1 MAEESASK
9 SLNETP
15 IVKEAAP
22 AGEPRQK
29 TAKELERERQK
40 AAKLAKYQ
48 AKLAAKKAKEE
59 ARKPK
64 EGKKAKA
71 PKEVP
76 PYVEKTP
83 AGEKK
88 ILQDLESPTLKSYNP
103 LAVESAWYD
112 WWVKSGFFEPEFE
125 ADGSIKKAG
134 KFVITSPPPNVT
146 GALHIGHALTIAIQD
161 SLARWNRMK
170 GKTVLFLGGFDHA
183 GLSTQSVVEKK
194 LWQEKKQTRHDYS
207 REDFLKIVW
216 AWKEDYHNRIKTQM
230 SRLGGSFDWTRE
242 AFTMDENL
250 SRAVRETFVRLHE
263 EGIIYRANRL
273 VNWCTALQTTLSN
286 LEVENVDVPGRTML
300 KVPGYQKPV
309 EVGVLTSIAYKIVD
323 SDERIIIATTRPET
337 LLGDTAVAV
346 HPKDPR
352 YQHLHGK
359 FVQHPFVDRKIPI
372 ICDDI
377 IVDMEFGTG
386 AVKITPAHDP
396 NDYEVGKRHNLEFIN
411 ILTDDGKM
419 NENCGEFAG
428 MPRFEARVKVVERL
442 QELGLFVGK
451 EDNAM
456 VIPLCGKTGD
466 IIEPVMKPQWWVNQ
480 KDMAA
485 AAADAVKN
493 GEIEI
498 FPDVSRREF
507 IRWMENI
514 QDWCISRQLWWGHR
528 IPAYFVKLADGTSGS
543 REDDKYWVTGR
554 TLEEAEKKAKAAF
567 PGKEFTL
574 EQDEDVLDTWFSSG
588 LWPFST
594 LGWPLETLDLKNFYP
609 GTLMETGW
617 DILFFWIAR
626 MVMLGI
632 KLTGQ
637 IPFKR
642 VFCHA
647 LVRDAQGRKMSKSLG
662 NVVDPIDVIEGITL
676 EALHQKLMSG
686 NLDPREVEK
695 AKKGQ
700 KISYPKGIPQCGTD
714 ALRFTLCSL
723 TTGGRD
729 LNLDILR
736 VEGYRKFCNKL
747 YNATKFA
754 LGRLGADFVP
764 KKDASPS
771 GKESLVEKWIFH
783 KLNIAAA
790 SMNKYMEEMN
800 FLQATSAVYQ
810 FWLYELC
817 DVYIENSKYLLSD
830 GTPEQ
835 QESAK
840 QTLYTVLEAGLCLM
854 HPFMPYVTEE
864 MWQRLPR
871 RPNDTTPS
879 IVKAAFPVE
888 REDYANEVAAKEYE
902 SIIEVVHSS
911 RSLMADTGVK
921 ADATIYIKPDADHK
935 TLIEAEAPSIQA
947 LIKKCKSLTIVDNE
961 FAPADCVENKVLGDC
976 TVFLQ
981 KP

>member
-1 MAEESASK
+1 MADK
-9 SLNETP
+9 GC
-15 IVKEAAP
+15 EAAQSKDSSAP
-22 AGEPRQK
+22 GSGEPRPK
-29 TAKELERERQK
+29 TEKELERERQK
-40 AAKLAKYQ
+40 AAKLEKYH

-64 EGKKAKA
+64 LDKKAKIA
-71 PKEVP
+71 SPVAE
-76 PYVEKTP
+76 YVEKTTP
-83 AGEKK
+83 GEKK
-88 ILQDLESPTLKSYNP
+88 VLQDLDSPALKSYNP
-103 LAVESAWYD
+103 KAVESAWYD
-112 WWVKSGFFEPEFE
+112 WWVKSGFFEPEFGP
-125 ADGSIKKAG
+125 DGKPKKEG
-134 KFVITSPPPNVT
+134 VFVITSPPPNVT

-161 SLARWNRMK
+161 SLARWNRML

-194 LWQEKKQTRHDYS
+194 LWYTQKKTRHDYP
-207 REDFLKIVW
+207 RDKFVDIVW
-216 AWKEDYHNRIKTQM
+216 EWKEEYHNRIKNQM

-250 SRAVRETFVRLHE
+250 SRAVVETFVRLHE
-263 EGIIYRANRL
+263 ENIIYRANRL

-286 LEVENVDVPGRTML
+286 LEVENVDVPGRTLL
-300 KVPGYQKPV
+300 KVPGYDEPV
-309 EVGVLTSIAYKIVD
+309 EVGVLTSIAYAVEG
-323 SDERIIIATTRPET
+323 SDERIVIATTRPET

-346 HPKDPR
+346 HPQDPR
-352 YQHLHGK
+352 YKHLHGK
-359 FVQHPFVDRKIPI
+359 FVKHPFCNRSIPI

-411 ILTDDGKM
+411 IFTDDGLL

-428 MPRFEARVKVVERL
+428 MKRFTARVKVVERL
-442 QELGLFVGK
+442 KELGLFVGTK
-451 EDNAM
+451 ENPM
-456 VIPLCGKTGD
+456 VIPLCGKTSD

-480 KDMAA
+480 KEMAA
-485 AAADAVKN
+485 AAAEVVKS

-498 FPDVSRREF
+498 APDMSRREF

-528 IPAYFVKLADGTSGS
+528 IPAYFVNLADEPSQDRSEG
-543 REDDKYWVTGR
+543 RYWVTGR
-554 TLEEAEKKAKAAF
+554 TLEQAEEKAKAAF
-567 PGKEFTL
+567 PGKSFTL

-594 LGWPLETLDLKNFYP
+594 LGWPKDTSDYENFYP
-609 GTLMETGW
+609 TTLMETGW

-626 MVMLGI
+626 MVMLGL
-632 KLTGQ
+632 KLTGK

-662 NVVDPIDVIEGITL
+662 NVVDPIDVIEGISL
-676 EALHQKLMSG
+676 QALHDKLLVG
-686 NLDPREVEK
+686 NLDSREVEK

-700 KISYPKGIPQCGTD
+700 RLSYPKGIPQCGTD

-754 LGRLGADFVP
+754 LGRLGSNFVP
-764 KKDASPS
+764 NKTADLT
-771 GKESLVEKWIFH
+771 GNESLVEKWIFH
-783 KLNIAAA
+783 RLNIAAA
-790 SMNKYMEEMN
+790 AMNKNMEEMN
-800 FLQATSAVYQ
+800 FLQATSAVHQ

-830 GTPEQ
+830 GTEVQ

-840 QTLYTVLEAGLCLM
+840 QTLYTVLDNALRLM

-871 RPNDTTPS
+871 RPGDKTQT

-888 REDYANEVAAKEYE
+888 RVDYSNEIAAKYYE
-902 SIIEVVHSS
+902 SIITVVHST
-911 RSLMADTGVK
+911 RSMMAENGIK
-921 ADATIYIKPDADHK
+921 SDAVVYIHPDEEHSK
-935 TLIEAEAPSIQA
+935 LITSESASIQS
-947 LIKKCKSLTIVDNE
+947 LIKKCKTLSIVDNT
-961 FAPADCVENKVLGDC
+961 FDSDKCVKNEVLEGS
-976 TVFLQ
+976 TIFLERNN
-981 KP
+981 